1 MNRLQVNA
9 FGPVQQADVKFGD
22 LTVLVG
28 PQATGKSLFV
38 QLYKLIQDAP
48 AVADH
53 LERRGFDWTNAPD
66 PVAAFCALY
75 FGGGFDCIFGPNTTI
90 YRDDRRIDPFT
101 IAKPQAR
108 PSVETAFLIPAQR
121 SLVVQDGWPKSFM
134 AYEPGNPYS
143 IRHFSECIRVF
154 MEQMPDGAI
163 HELMAVPEL
172 RTAVATSI
180 YGGST
185 LEVERVGTRRRIV
198 LKLRDSSSML
208 PYGAW
213 STGQRE
219 FTPLLIGLAAFASK
233 MAGERET
240 TVILEKPEMGLH
252 PEAVLSV
259 GLLVLELL
267 AREHRVI
274 LSTHSP
280 VLLDLVWAIRELS
293 AVNVD
298 TGIAA
303 LSKIFNLDKPS
314 TRVSNIFAVALK
326 KDYRTFFFKRTDAGV
341 VTEDIS
347 TLDPGD
353 ENESIA
359 GWGGLSGVSGRVGR
373 VVGEV
378 VRGSGY
384 CHGLSIGA

>member
-1 MNRLQVNA
+1 MCDVARDSMKRLQVNA

-75 FGGGFDCIFGPNTTI
+75 VGGLDGIFVPNTTI

-101 IAKPQAR
+101 IVKPQIR
-108 PSVETAFLIPAQR
+108 PSVETAFLIPTQR
-121 SLVVQDGWPKSFM
+121 SLVFQDCWPKPFM
-134 AYEPGNPYS
+134 AYETGYPYS
-143 IRHFSECIRVF
+143 IRHFSECIRSF
-154 MEQMPDGAI
+154 LEQLPDGVMR
-163 HELMAVPEL
+163 ELIAVPEL

-185 LEVERVGTRRRIV
+185 LEVERVGEDRRLV
-198 LKLRDSSSML
+198 LKPRGSSSAL
-208 PYGAW
+208 LCGAW

-267 AREHRVI
+267 ARNHRVI

-280 VLLDLVWAIRELS
+280 VVLDLVWAMRELS
-293 AVNVD
+293 AIPPEF
-298 TGIAA
+298 GIMA
-303 LSKIFNLDKPS
+303 LCRIFNLDKPS
-314 TRVSNIFAVALK
+314 PKASDVFAAALT
-326 KDYRTFFFKRTDAGV
+326 KDYRTYFFKRTDSGV

-353 ENESIA
+353 ENENIA

-373 VVGEV
+373 IVEDVVG
-378 VRGSGY
+378 R
-384 CHGLSIGA
+384 